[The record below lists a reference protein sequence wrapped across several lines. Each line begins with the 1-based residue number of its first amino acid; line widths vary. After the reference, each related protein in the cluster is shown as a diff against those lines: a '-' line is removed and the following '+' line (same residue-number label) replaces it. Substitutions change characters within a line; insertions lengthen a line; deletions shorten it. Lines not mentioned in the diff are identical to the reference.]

1 MPKNRNSSFYTG
13 GVSMFVIVATFLMVA
28 IIVTSFIRLANRDNQ
43 MAVDQD
49 LSQSAYDSAQAG
61 VEDAKRA
68 LLQWQKACNDSSQ
81 SSDCVRMSA
90 ALHQGLDSQSC
101 RLLSEV
107 FGIGD
112 INSDETLIQSSSG
125 DEEFNQAYTCVKIN
139 TETSDYLGELLA
151 GSSKLIPLKSTA
163 NFNKIRISWFS
174 EEDAG
179 SSNVSLDN
187 YPNKMLNAFPVSSS
201 WPQNRPS
208 VVRAQFINGNDSG
221 AVFLYPS
228 ANAAI
233 DSQLG
238 GISSV
243 AIQTDRRQFNSSVL
257 TPIRCVQSISEG
269 GYFGYACSAVI
280 TLGSNVAPGSDSVL
294 RLAFQYGQ
302 TVNYKV
308 EMLSSYNLVVNFK
321 DVQPVV
327 DSTGRA
333 NDQFRRVQS
342 RVGLDGVNQPIPEFA
357 VSTDGQFCKTMII
370 RDSTAQSTI
379 DCR

>member
-1 MPKNRNSSFYTG
+1 
-13 GVSMFVIVATFLMVA
+13 MFVIVATFLMVA

-342 RVGLDGVNQPIPEFA
+342 RVELDGVNQPIPEFA